1 MSRII
6 LSAAAALAVAALVV
20 PAAMAVSS
28 STPVAIVNSAKF
40 GKVLATAKGHL
51 AFYTWTRE
59 KDNKVHCT
67 GACAKV
73 WPPILVPKGTT
84 VTAHVKG
91 AMGVFGTIKRPDG
104 STQLT
109 FNKRPLYTFHGDTAT
124 KILCNGVDGWFVVK
138 A

>member
-1 MSRII
+1 AEDGIRDGHVTGVQTCALPIFKRARFRSTAQARGLQLRRHRPRRSQGMSRII

-73 WPPILVPKGTT
+73 WPPILVP
-84 VTAHVKG
+84 
-91 AMGVFGTIKRPDG
+91 
-104 STQLT
+104 
-109 FNKRPLYTFHGDTAT
+109 
-124 KILCNGVDGWFVVK
+124 
-138 A
+138 